1 MPSNR
6 RGSGI
11 PRIAAAVTWLNT
23 WSGRSRGAS
32 ARARSPT
39 VRGGTAERMPWNGRT
54 RSHASRRPRDTPR
67 CSASRT
73 RNEASRSANGSR
85 RLAVISTSCSRA
97 GTAEVGRASCVDGPR
112 CWCPCGGVAPL
123 PERAEHQGPVAWRPR
138 HFARSRGRAPARTAA
153 LPAESRRSGRDREGG
168 VTMSAIGEGAAAT
181 RSEMTRAG
189 GLPGCRGRPPR
200 HFARSRRWP
209 SARRPHAPPARPH
222 AARTPRTPHAP
233 HAPHAP
239 YAPHAGRAIAP
250 GRHSRGPSGVGG
262 LQ

>member
-32 ARARSPT
+32 ARARSST

-54 RSHASRRPRDTPR
+54 RSCASRRPRDTPR

-97 GTAEVGRASCVDGPR
+97 GAAEVGRASCVDGPR

-123 PERAEHQGPVAWRPR
+123 PERAEHQGPA
-138 HFARSRGRAPARTAA
+138 ARDRGISPARGGDH
-153 LPAESRRSGRDREGG
+153 RREPPRCPPRVGGAVVTGKGG
-168 VTMSAIGEGAAAT
+168 VTMSGLGEGAAAT
-181 RSEMTRAG
+181 RSAMMRAG
-189 GLPGCRGRPPR
+189 GLPGCRGRAPR
-200 HFARSRRWP
+200 HFARSRRRP
-209 SARRPHAPPARPH
+209 SARAY
-222 AARTPRTPHAP
+222 
-233 HAPHAP
+233 AP
-239 YAPHAGRAIAP
+239 YAPHAPLAAPHAPHRAAAP

>member
-11 PRIAAAVTWLNT
+11 PRIAAAVRWLNT

-32 ARARSPT
+32 ARARSST

-54 RSHASRRPRDTPR
+54 RSRASRRPRDTPR

-112 CWCPCGGVAPL
+112 CCCPCGGVAPL

-153 LPAESRRSGRDREGG
+153 LPAESRRSGRDREGRRHDVG
-168 VTMSAIGEGAAAT
+168 HRGGRRGHQIGDDA
-181 RSEMTRAG
+181 S
-189 GLPGCRGRPPR
+189 GR
-200 HFARSRRWP
+200 FARVSRPGTPAFRP
-209 SARRPHAPPARPH
+209 LAEMAARR
-222 AARTPRTPHAP
+222 TPYAP

-239 YAPHAGRAIAP
+239 YAPHAGRTAAP